1 MKYSYQSRGFTLL
14 EVMIALVLLASIAAS
29 VVQVISRGV
38 DSTLTLEHES
48 TAYLLA
54 ESKMDELLLLAD
66 VREGAGAGVFAGDG
80 DYRYQVEV
88 NEQPYEGQARSFE
101 LMHIGLTVRW
111 GETSDNAVVLEALKT
126 QAKPL

>member
-14 EVMIALVLLASIAAS
+14 EVMIALVLLAGIAAS

-66 VREGAGAGVFAGDG
+66 VREGAGADVFAGDG

-88 NEQPYEGQARSFE
+88 NEQPYEGQVRSFE
-101 LMHIGLTVRW
+101 LMHIDLTVRW

-126 QAKPL
+126 QVKPL